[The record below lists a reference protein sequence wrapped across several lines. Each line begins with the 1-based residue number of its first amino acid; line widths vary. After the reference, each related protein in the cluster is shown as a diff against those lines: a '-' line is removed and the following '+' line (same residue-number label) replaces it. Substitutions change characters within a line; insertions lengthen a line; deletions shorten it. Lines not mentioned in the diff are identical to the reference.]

1 MSDSIEEKTLV
12 LDHAQVNQKIK
23 RIAFQILENNL
34 GEKVLCLAGIDGQ
47 GYTLAQLLARE
58 LESIAPFEVLV
69 LRVRMNKDIPSSE
82 PVTVDAEEKEFQKKS
97 IVIVD
102 DVLNSGRTLVYA
114 LKPFLDVPVKKLQ
127 VAVLVN
133 RAHTAF
139 PIHPAYTGYELATT
153 LNDHVEVTLGKKSAV
168 HLV

>member
-1 MSDSIEEKTLV
+1 MSDSTEERTLV
-12 LDHAQVNQKIK
+12 LDHDQVKQKIT

-34 GEKVLCLAGIDGQ
+34 GEKLVCLAGIEGQ
-47 GYTLAQLLARE
+47 GYTLAQLLAKE
-58 LESIAPFEVLV
+58 LEVIAPFAIQILK
-69 LRVRMNKDIPSSE
+69 VRMNKDVPSSE
-82 PVTVDAEEKEFQKKS
+82 PVTVDAGEKDFQKKS
-97 IVIVD
+97 IVLVD
-102 DVLNSGRTLVYA
+102 DVLNSGRTLIYA

-127 VAVLVN
+127 VALLVN

-139 PIHPAYTGYELATT
+139 PIHPTYTGYELATT

>member
-1 MSDSIEEKTLV
+1 MSDSTEEKTLV
-12 LDHAQVNQKIK
+12 LDHDQVKQKIK

-34 GEKVLCLAGIDGQ
+34 GEKVVYLAGIEGQ
-47 GYTLAQLLARE
+47 GYTLAQMLASE
-58 LESIAPFEVLV
+58 LQAIAPFTVQVLKV
-69 LRVRMNKDIPSSE
+69 QMNKEVPSSE
-82 PVTVDAEEKEFQKKS
+82 PVTVNVDEKEFQKKS
-97 IVIVD
+97 IVLID
-102 DVLNSGRTLVYA
+102 DVLNSGRTLIYA

-153 LNDHVEVTLGKKSAV
+153 LNDHVKVTLGKKSAV
-168 HLV
+168 YLV